1 MKTTEKNV
9 PPGYSCWADFE
20 ADFESLFSEAKA
32 LYAQGKNGKAGK
44 VESKAARMLD
54 RYNAAI
60 KRGDL

>member
-1 MKTTEKNV
+1 MSEKNV

-20 ADFESLFSEAKA
+20 SDFDSMFKQAKA
-32 LYAQGKNGKAGK
+32 LYDQGKNKQAAKIELKAD
-44 VESKAARMLD
+44 RMLS